1 MLESIFLSFF
11 LKSLPNLMI
20 FGSFS
25 ENVNFAKISVSPRR
39 KPLSAGPE
47 PRKFTAKLVE
57 KWHRKKT
64 EKMLQFTS
72 NFTTCWLLLKAPG
85 HFFGVK
91 IPFFVNEGPH
101 IVFKRASGTFFDRFG
116 DPHHPQEG
124 SWYHLRL
131 IFGGFGRL
139 AFLDFVAMANVS

>member
-1 MLESIFLSFF
+1 MFRLGENHFLQVRSLENSLQNW
-11 LKSLPNLMI
+11 LKNGI
-20 FGSFS
+20 
-25 ENVNFAKISVSPRR
+25 E
-39 KPLSAGPE
+39 
-47 PRKFTAKLVE
+47 
-57 KWHRKKT
+57 KKT

-85 HFFGVK
+85 HFFGVQN
-91 IPFFVNEGPH
+91 PFFVNEGPH